1 MVLCNVR
8 SATSLR
14 RNDQNR
20 GNKNEDILDIQRSG
34 SETRSWGQK
43 SMKDLLLPHRIRR
56 PSRILPQTLCVFHY
70 SASIGGVRRSAYT
83 RMLDAQRIDRGVPV
97 SRVGVGLEGS
107 SPMVPV

>member
-20 GNKNEDILDIQRSG
+20 GNKNEDILDIQHSG

-43 SMKDLLLPHRIRR
+43 YEDLLLPHRIRR
-56 PSRILPQTLCVFHY
+56 PSRILPQTPCVFHY
-70 SASIGGVRRSAYT
+70 FASIGGVRRSAYT
-83 RMLDAQRIDRGVPV
+83 RMFGAQRIGRGVPV

-107 SPMVPV
+107 SPVVPV

>member
-1 MVLCNVR
+1 MRTYWTYSVR
-8 SATSLR
+8 GQR
-14 RNDQNR
+14 RVH
-20 GNKNEDILDIQRSG
+20 GA
-34 SETRSWGQK
+34 K